1 MIAMAV
7 ARLQV
12 GALRRISASSGGL
25 GSATRRDGA
34 PCASRGR
41 VRPRAGRPARI
52 CRTGSRASLT
62 REAGGGGNRVLEWL
76 REPSARLWNAE
87 YSQGWATEIA
97 KLRDAPALRSS
108 ESGRRRADPGS
119 PRSFSSPLAI
129 PNIRNSF
136 ERADRLALDA
146 ELTGKILGLKK
157 ARHAHG
163 AWPQPSP
170 EIAASRFPG
179 LSWNYRPAGN
189 AATIALE
196 RDVTNPFPKNS
207 LVLPLSFTATA
218 PAP

>member
-1 MIAMAV
+1 M
-7 ARLQV
+7 
-12 GALRRISASSGGL
+12 
-25 GSATRRDGA
+25 
-34 PCASRGR
+34 
-41 VRPRAGRPARI
+41 
-52 CRTGSRASLT
+52 
-62 REAGGGGNRVLEWL
+62 
-76 REPSARLWNAE
+76 
-87 YSQGWATEIA
+87 
-97 KLRDAPALRSS
+97 
-108 ESGRRRADPGS
+108 
-119 PRSFSSPLAI
+119 

-146 ELTGKILGLKK
+146 ELTGKILRMKEVRR
-157 ARHAHG
+157 ARG
-163 AWPQPSP
+163 AWPEPSA